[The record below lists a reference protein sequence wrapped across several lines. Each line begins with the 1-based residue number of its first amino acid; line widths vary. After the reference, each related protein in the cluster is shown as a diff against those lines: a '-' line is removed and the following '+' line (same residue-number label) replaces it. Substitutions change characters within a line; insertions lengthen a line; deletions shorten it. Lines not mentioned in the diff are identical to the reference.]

1 MSRPALVWV
10 LSTLFVAH
18 VASAA
23 APTKAGRQVAPP
35 EVKEIKELLAA
46 EADKLVEVK
55 LVQND
60 SRSAQIVV
68 TNKADRP
75 LTLKMP
81 ATFAGVPVLAQFAGP
96 NQGGIQPGGNMAG
109 FGAAGQP
116 QATGG
121 GVNQAGMG
129 IGGGPGN
136 GGMFGCWVARE
147 VYGAHDPRW
156 VRFRGWMRFQAP
168 EWLWDVY
175 LAHGEE
181 TAAWLHGRPVA
192 KWSLRQVMDL
202 AIADF
207 DAEERE
213 AGGQLRL
220 AEVADGLAVMPGK
233 TRAVRVPTVC
243 LQHGRPEPSPRV
255 AYRLV
260 ALESHSK
267 DPKLAMVLEALGR
280 GEIPQKVAQAAAWH
294 LANGLTWERLAAE
307 KIDHAGG
314 DPDEPVFAPW
324 ELQAAFRVVEVAT
337 QQAAAA
343 GQATGTQ
350 AGR

>member
-136 GGMFGCWVARE
+136 GGGFCWVARE
-147 VYGAHDPRW
+147 VYGESNPKWLRFRDWLTADAPRW
-156 VRFRGWMRFQAP
+156 LHDLYA
-168 EWLWDVY
+168 
-175 LAHGEE
+175 AHGEAFAGWLRDKP
-181 TAAWLHGRPVA
+181 AAKAVVRTL
-192 KWSLRQVMDL
+192 MDRVVV
-202 AIADF
+202 
-207 DAEERE
+207 E
-213 AGGQLRL
+213 
-220 AEVADGLAVMPGK
+220 AEVPCPAS
-233 TRAVRVPTVC
+233 
-243 LQHGRPEPSPRV
+243 E
-255 AYRLV
+255 
-260 ALESHSK
+260 
-267 DPKLAMVLEALGR
+267 
-280 GEIPQKVAQAAAWH
+280 
-294 LANGLTWERLAAE
+294 
-307 KIDHAGG
+307 
-314 DPDEPVFAPW
+314 
-324 ELQAAFRVVEVAT
+324 
-337 QQAAAA
+337 
-343 GQATGTQ
+343 
-350 AGR
+350 